1 MKFIAAAL
9 VLAASAMA
17 APSPDTAGAST
28 TCTFGTYRCTTPNT
42 GIEICDIAGTWELV
56 GPCPNGTAC
65 ENLPQNGFTLPFCTT
80 TAKTAVKA
88 RNGRGP
94 SPGDKC
100 QTPGQY
106 QCFGAYA
113 IQVCDT
119 SNVLERVGD
128 CPQGSHCEYIGSIP
142 YCVDNRF

>member
-1 MKFIAAAL
+1 MKYFTATL
-9 VLAASAMA
+9 LLAATALA
-17 APSPDTAGAST
+17 APSVSEKREA
-28 TCTFGTYRCTTPNT
+28 CTFGNYQCSKDNK
-42 GIEICDIAGTWELV
+42 GIQVCDITGNWVNVGDCPKGTS
-56 GPCPNGTAC
+56 C
-65 ENLPQNGFTLPFCTT
+65 ENLPQNGYELPFCTNT
-80 TAKTAVKA
+80 PKVAA

-119 SNVLERVGD
+119 QNVLQKVGD
-128 CPQGSHCEYIGSIP
+128 CPQRSHCEYINGIP
-142 YCVDNRF
+142 FCVASV